1 MEFVKGMRKVKGE
14 WLWEDE
20 REEKRTSGKKN
31 AGGRRKLLKFVGS
44 HVYARTYC
52 IVIFDTEL
60 SCIDEES
67 SNNTTEA
74 KSSIE
79 CLAFLIYTSL
89 SFTEMPKIPFNM
101 IVDANDKHLLRNH
114 SLSEQSTKKEE
125 NRTKNIVI
133 DVGECG
139 TCHPN
144 VALRSLFHWNEN
156 FDALSVLRIAK
167 SFSHT
172 TNRNN
177 SELPNNNKNNNNDY
191 IWSVWAHRFA
201 HFAWNVQMN
210 CIFPPLATNSN
221 HTIPDRICA
230 LELTMCFRL
239 LLFKCLNWL

>member
-20 REEKRTSGKKN
+20 REEKRTSGKKKCWRKKKTLEVRWLTRLRAHVLYSDIRHWIVLYRRGKQQQYNRSQKQHRMFGISYLHIAFVHRN
-31 AGGRRKLLKFVGS
+31 AENTIQYDCWRQWQAFITESQFVG
-44 HVYARTYC
+44 
-52 IVIFDTEL
+52 
-60 SCIDEES
+60 
-67 SNNTTEA
+67 
-74 KSSIE
+74 
-79 CLAFLIYTSL
+79 
-89 SFTEMPKIPFNM
+89 
-101 IVDANDKHLLRNH
+101 
-114 SLSEQSTKKEE
+114 TKQKKE

-133 DVGECG
+133 DVSECG

-191 IWSVWAHRFA
+191 IWSLWAHRFA

-210 CIFPPLATNSN
+210 CIFSPLATNSN